1 MIMIMPG
8 VDMIEIVIRLC
19 ALLNEV
25 FIKTCL
31 HVDIFK
37 AELIQRLTKANVE
50 RNNLLGSGK

>member
-1 MIMIMPG
+1 MIMPG

-19 ALLNEV
+19 ALLDEV
-25 FIKTCL
+25 FIKACL